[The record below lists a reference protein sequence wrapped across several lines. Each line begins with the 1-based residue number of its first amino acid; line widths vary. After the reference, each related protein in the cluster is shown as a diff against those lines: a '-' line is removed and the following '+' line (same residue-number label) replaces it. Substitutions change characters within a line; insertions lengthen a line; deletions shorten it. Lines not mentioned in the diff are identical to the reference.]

1 MGYPLCLMKCLHL
14 NKHFDNYV
22 TCISIYG
29 QTICPK
35 IIGDVHLQGQKQQQQ
50 QSMFISHVCQP
61 PYLCSFVIQCISY
74 W

>member
-14 NKHFDNYV
+14 NKHLDNYV

-35 IIGDVHLQGQKQQQQ
+35 IIGDVHLQGQKNNNNNQCLYP
-50 QSMFISHVCQP
+50 MFANHRIYVV
-61 PYLCSFVIQCISY
+61 L
-74 W
+74 